1 MCAEYSIFWGQ
12 RAKQGD
18 KEETAIMQDKNSES
32 KAEMQAYIEA
42 AVEAA
47 YAAGIQGVEKKVQE
61 AVNLG
66 IAIGVQIGAEICAKA
81 GAEAGAAA
89 AVKAIEKERKKAK
102 KQQYDWRY
110 RNTKLLLRHYRALN
124 DHYKHA
130 IFDKERAAEE
140 YESFTDIME
149 AMNVNISDE
158 ALYIESIKRS
168 CARTK
173 IIMSHVN
180 KMLECYEIMCSKS
193 RRKSDARR
201 WRIIDGIYIS
211 DIAMTA
217 EELAKQEGVDKR
229 TVYRDVDLC
238 ISDLTVLFFG
248 IEGIEG
254 L

>member
-1 MCAEYSIFWGQ
+1 MQKS
-12 RAKQGD
+12 KLSHSN
-18 KEETAIMQDKNSES
+18 KEGT
-32 KAEMQAYIEA
+32 AEMQSEKGIENEKMEMMRKYIKAEI
-42 AVEAA
+42 E
-47 YAAGIQGVEKKVQE
+47 AGIQGIEKKIQE
-61 AVNLG
+61 AINLG
-66 IAIGVQIGAEICAKA
+66 IAA

-140 YESFTDIME
+140 YESFNDIME

-180 KMLECYEIMCSKS
+180 KMLECYEIMCSRS
-193 RRKSDARR
+193 RRKYDARH
-201 WRIIDGIYIS
+201 WRIIDGLYIS
-211 DIAMTA
+211 DLPMTA
-217 EELAKQEGVDKR
+217 EELAKQEGIEKR

-238 ISDLTVLFFG
+238 ISDLTVLLFG
-248 IEGIEG
+248 IELI
-254 L
+254 

>member
-1 MCAEYSIFWGQ
+1 MQSEKGIENEKMEMMREYI
-12 RAKQGD
+12 
-18 KEETAIMQDKNSES
+18 
-32 KAEMQAYIEA
+32 KAEIE
-42 AVEAA
+42 
-47 YAAGIQGVEKKVQE
+47 AGIQSIEKNIQE
-61 AVNLG
+61 AINLG
-66 IAIGVQIGAEICAKA
+66 IAA
-81 GAEAGAAA
+81 GAEPGAAA
-89 AVKAIEKERKKAK
+89 AAKAIEKERKKAK

-140 YESFTDIME
+140 YESFNDIME

-201 WRIIDGIYIS
+201 WRIIDGLYIS
-211 DIAMTA
+211 DLPMTA
-217 EELAKQEGVDKR
+217 EELAKQEGIEKR

-238 ISDLTVLFFG
+238 ISDLTVLLFG